1 MIMYIVTYVEDGNA
15 TTVCGAFEFEYQAID
30 YCEEKNSQ
38 KSLLGR
44 RREYSYEEFCLG
56 VVD

>member
-15 TTVCGAFEFEYQAID
+15 TTVCGAFAFEYEAID
-30 YCEEKNSQ
+30 YCEEKNS
-38 KSLLGR
+38 LLGKW
-44 RREYSYEEFCLG
+44 REYSYEEFCLG